1 MIIAPFNTDAP
12 IYHRP
17 IGTVS
22 LIVLSALVTLL
33 LPHDLSQ
40 QFALSYGNGLT
51 PLQWVTS
58 LFVHGGI
65 IHLLG
70 NMFFLWGFGLIV
82 EGKLGWSR
90 FIPLYLVIGAAESAI
105 EQFAFSQQEGMSF
118 GASSAIFG
126 LMAVSL
132 IWAPRNEL
140 SVFYW
145 LGLKAGVADV
155 SVALFS
161 SLLFLKS
168 LLFCGFTGVAPT
180 TELLHLLGAIVG
192 TIVGLIFLR
201 WRWVDCE
208 DWDLISVLQGKRP
221 TLPLSTEPMVPKA
234 TSELKRPSSDR
245 VPLNQSEAK
254 FSEFLHAD
262 KPHAAV
268 NQLRLIRQ
276 EHRTWSP
283 PPEEWLLLARAFRK
297 RKAWDSAI
305 SYYKEYLKS
314 ASQIDDRTR
323 MEIAEILILIVER
336 PQAALNLLAPVDE
349 SQLDEKLQTRLSGL
363 RKRALQLIDDGVL
376 EMRDDQW
383 DLG

>member
-1 MIIAPFNTDAP
+1 M
-12 IYHRP
+12 
-17 IGTVS
+17 
-22 LIVLSALVTLL
+22 TLL

-336 PQAALNLLAPVDE
+336 PQAALNLLVPVDE

>member
-1 MIIAPFNTDAP
+1 M
-12 IYHRP
+12 
-17 IGTVS
+17 
-22 LIVLSALVTLL
+22 TLL

-155 SVALFS
+155 SV
-161 SLLFLKS
+161 
-168 LLFCGFTGVAPT
+168 
-180 TELLHLLGAIVG
+180 
-192 TIVGLIFLR
+192 
-201 WRWVDCE
+201 
-208 DWDLISVLQGKRP
+208 
-221 TLPLSTEPMVPKA
+221 
-234 TSELKRPSSDR
+234 
-245 VPLNQSEAK
+245 
-254 FSEFLHAD
+254 
-262 KPHAAV
+262 
-268 NQLRLIRQ
+268 
-276 EHRTWSP
+276 
-283 PPEEWLLLARAFRK
+283 
-297 RKAWDSAI
+297 
-305 SYYKEYLKS
+305 
-314 ASQIDDRTR
+314 
-323 MEIAEILILIVER
+323 
-336 PQAALNLLAPVDE
+336 
-349 SQLDEKLQTRLSGL
+349 
-363 RKRALQLIDDGVL
+363 
-376 EMRDDQW
+376 
-383 DLG
+383 